1 VLRYNSGVMNFR
13 RLTAARAVLATVSTC
28 IEETGIWAVW
38 RFLLPGMG
46 VNLSTTVLIV
56 AMIVWLI
63 FSIWL
68 FTFTTFFLRRQKP
81 VGPPTMLGTTGTAAS
96 DLAPGGM
103 VRIKSELWSAT
114 AEDGDI
120 RSGEPVI
127 VVGEKRMK
135 LTVRRRDPAT
145 R

>member
-1 VLRYNSGVMNFR
+1 MRYNEVVMNFR
-13 RLTAARAVLATVSTC
+13 RMTAARAVIATVSTC
-28 IEETGIWAVW
+28 IEETGIWAIW
-38 RFLLPGMG
+38 RFLLPALD
-46 VNLSTTVLIV
+46 VNLSVTVLIV
-56 AMIVWLI
+56 AMVLWLL

-81 VGPPTMLGTTGTAAS
+81 VGPPTMIGTVGFAAS

-114 AEDGDI
+114 TEDGAI
-120 RSGEPVI
+120 RNGEPVI

-135 LTVRRRDPAT
+135 LTVRRRETGIT